1 MGMSEFIPAVK
12 HMTFVNRHNVG
23 MKKHSF
29 LTQVVLTSL
38 LVMGLASP
46 GRAEQVLRISSIP
59 EEAATEQVRKLKP
72 LADYLSRETGM
83 KVIFTPVNDYPAAVE
98 ALVNKKIDLV
108 WLGGS
113 TFVQAKIRS
122 KNAVVPLLQ
131 RQEDTDF
138 KSVFITRVGSGI
150 TKLQDLKGKTVS
162 FGSPSSTS
170 GHLMPRKFL
179 MEVGLEPERDFRRIA
194 YSKAH
199 DAAIAAVA
207 SGQVDAAAIDIT
219 VWQKFV
225 SEQRVDTAKVAVFHT
240 TPGFYNY
247 NWTVHQDMPKALQ
260 EKIVSAFL
268 KLSPST
274 PEGQEILKLNRATR
288 YIRTEA
294 KNYEGIEAAA
304 RAAGLLATP

>member
-1 MGMSEFIPAVK
+1 
-12 HMTFVNRHNVG
+12 

-29 LTQVVLTSL
+29 LMQVVLTSL
-38 LVMGLASP
+38 LVMGLVSP

-83 KVIFTPVNDYPAAVE
+83 QVIFTPVNDYPAAVE

-138 KSVFITRVGSGI
+138 KSVFITRMGSGI

-225 SEQRVDTAKVAVFHT
+225 SEQRVDTTKVAVFHT

>member
-1 MGMSEFIPAVK
+1 
-12 HMTFVNRHNVG
+12 
-23 MKKHSF
+23 MKNK
-29 LTQVVLTSL
+29 L
-38 LVMGLASP
+38 LVLLVSLGISSAGM
-46 GRAEQVLRISSIP
+46 AEQVLRISSIP

-72 LADYLSRETGM
+72 LADYLGREVGAR
-83 KVIFTPVNDYPAAVE
+83 VIFTPVNDYPAAVE

-122 KNAVVPLLQ
+122 KDMVVPLLQ

-138 KSVFITRVGSGI
+138 KSIFITRAGSGI
-150 TKLQDLKGKTVS
+150 TRLEDLKGKTVS

-170 GHLMPRKFL
+170 GHLMPRKYL
-179 MEVGLEPERDFRRIA
+179 MDVGLEPERDFKRIA

-207 SGQVDAAAIDIT
+207 SGQVDAAALDIT

-225 SEQRVDTAKVAVFHT
+225 SEKRVDTAKVVAFHT
-240 TPGFYNY
+240 TPGFFNY
-247 NWTVHQDMPKALQ
+247 NWTVHRDMPSELQ
-260 EKIVSAFL
+260 QKIIAAFL
-268 KLSPST
+268 KLSPKT
-274 PEGQEILKLNRATR
+274 AEGKEILTLNRATR

-294 KNYEGIEAAA
+294 KNYDGIEAAA

>member
-1 MGMSEFIPAVK
+1 
-12 HMTFVNRHNVG
+12 
-23 MKKHSF
+23 
-29 LTQVVLTSL
+29 
-38 LVMGLASP
+38 MGLVSP
-46 GRAEQVLRISSIP
+46 GRAEQMLRISSIP

-122 KNAVVPLLQ
+122 KNTVVPLLQ

-225 SEQRVDTAKVAVFHT
+225 SEQLVDTTKVAVFHT

-294 KNYEGIEAAA
+294 KNYDGIEAAA

>member
-1 MGMSEFIPAVK
+1 
-12 HMTFVNRHNVG
+12 

-38 LVMGLASP
+38 LVMGLVSP
-46 GRAEQVLRISSIP
+46 GRAEQMLRISSIP

-122 KNAVVPLLQ
+122 KNTVVPLLQ

-225 SEQRVDTAKVAVFHT
+225 SEQLVDTTKVAVFHT

-294 KNYEGIEAAA
+294 KNYDGIEAAA

>member
-1 MGMSEFIPAVK
+1 
-12 HMTFVNRHNVG
+12 

-29 LTQVVLTSL
+29 LTQVALTSL
-38 LVMGLASP
+38 LVLSLASP

-138 KSVFITRVGSGI
+138 KSVFIARVGSGI
-150 TKLQDLKGKTVS
+150 TKLEDLKGKTVS

-225 SEQRVDTAKVAVFHT
+225 SEQRVDTTKVAVFHT

>member
-1 MGMSEFIPAVK
+1 MSEFIPAVK
-12 HMTFVNRHNVG
+12 HMTFVNRHNVC

-29 LTQVVLTSL
+29 LTQFVLTSL

-225 SEQRVDTAKVAVFHT
+225 SEQRVDTTKVAVFHT

>member
-1 MGMSEFIPAVK
+1 MKNKLIVLLISLGISSAGM
-12 HMTFVNRHNVG
+12 
-23 MKKHSF
+23 
-29 LTQVVLTSL
+29 
-38 LVMGLASP
+38 
-46 GRAEQVLRISSIP
+46 AEQVLRISSIP

-72 LADYLSRETGM
+72 LADYLGREVGAR
-83 KVIFTPVNDYPAAVE
+83 VIFTPVNDYPAAVE

-113 TFVQAKIRS
+113 TFIQAKIRS
-122 KNAVVPLLQ
+122 KDMVVPLLQ

-138 KSVFITRVGSGI
+138 KSIFITRAGSGI
-150 TKLQDLKGKTVS
+150 TRLEDLKGKTVS

-170 GHLMPRKFL
+170 GHLMPRKYL
-179 MEVGLEPERDFRRIA
+179 MDVGLEPERDFKRIA

-207 SGQVDAAAIDIT
+207 SGQVDAAALDIT

-225 SEQRVDTAKVAVFHT
+225 SENRVDTTNVVSFHT
-240 TPGFYNY
+240 TPGFFNY
-247 NWTVHQDMPKALQ
+247 NWTVHRDMPSELQ
-260 EKIVSAFL
+260 QKIIAAFL
-268 KLSPST
+268 KLSPKT
-274 PEGQEILKLNRATR
+274 AEGKEILTLNRATR

-294 KNYEGIEAAA
+294 KNYDGIEAAA

>member
-1 MGMSEFIPAVK
+1 
-12 HMTFVNRHNVG
+12 

-38 LVMGLASP
+38 LVMGMASP

-138 KSVFITRVGSGI
+138 KSVFITRLGSGI
-150 TKLQDLKGKTVS
+150 TKLEDLKGKTVS

-179 MEVGLEPERDFRRIA
+179 MEVGLEPERDFKRIA

-225 SEQRVDTAKVAVFHT
+225 SEQRVDTTKVAVFHT

-260 EKIVSAFL
+260 QKIVAAFL
-268 KLSPST
+268 NLSPAT
-274 PEGQEILKLNRATR
+274 AEGAEILKLNRATR

>member
-1 MGMSEFIPAVK
+1 MSTFIPAVK
-12 HMTFVNRHNVG
+12 HMTFLNRHNVG

-29 LTQVVLTSL
+29 LTQVALTSL
-38 LVMGLASP
+38 LVLSLASP

-138 KSVFITRVGSGI
+138 KSVFIARVGSGI
-150 TKLQDLKGKTVS
+150 TKLEDLKGKTVS

-225 SEQRVDTAKVAVFHT
+225 SEQRVDTTKVAVFHT

-294 KNYEGIEAAA
+294 KNYDGIEAAA

>member
-1 MGMSEFIPAVK
+1 M
-12 HMTFVNRHNVG
+12 R
-23 MKKHSF
+23 KHSF

-38 LVMGLASP
+38 LVMGMASP

-72 LADYLSRETGM
+72 LADYISRETGM

-138 KSVFITRVGSGI
+138 KSVFITRLGSGI
-150 TKLQDLKGKTVS
+150 TKLEDLKGKTVS

-179 MEVGLEPERDFRRIA
+179 MEVGLEPERDFKRIA

-225 SEQRVDTAKVAVFHT
+225 SEQRVDTTKVAVFHT

-260 EKIVSAFL
+260 QKIVAAFL
-268 KLSPST
+268 NLSPAT
-274 PEGQEILKLNRATR
+274 AEGAEILKLNRATR

>member
-1 MGMSEFIPAVK
+1 
-12 HMTFVNRHNVG
+12 

-29 LTQVVLTSL
+29 LTQVVLTTL

-46 GRAEQVLRISSIP
+46 GRAEQVLKISSIP

-122 KNAVVPLLQ
+122 KNGVVPLLQ

-225 SEQRVDTAKVAVFHT
+225 SEQRVDTTKVAVFHT

-274 PEGQEILKLNRATR
+274 PEGHEILKLNRATR

>member
-1 MGMSEFIPAVK
+1 MKTKLIVILISLGISTSGM
-12 HMTFVNRHNVG
+12 
-23 MKKHSF
+23 
-29 LTQVVLTSL
+29 
-38 LVMGLASP
+38 
-46 GRAEQVLRISSIP
+46 AEQVLRISSIP

-72 LADYLSRETGM
+72 LADYLGREVGAR
-83 KVIFTPVNDYPAAVE
+83 VIFTHVNDYTAAVE

-113 TFVQAKIRS
+113 TFIQAKIRY
-122 KNAVVPLLQ
+122 KDMVVPLLQ

-138 KSVFITRVGSGI
+138 KSIFITRAGSGI
-150 TKLQDLKGKTVS
+150 TRLEDLKGKTVS

-170 GHLMPRKFL
+170 CHLMPRKYL
-179 MEVGLEPERDFRRIA
+179 MDVGLEPERDFKRIA

-207 SGQVDAAAIDIT
+207 SGQVDAAALDIT

-225 SEQRVDTAKVAVFHT
+225 SENRVDTTKVVSFHT
-240 TPGFYNY
+240 TTGFFNY
-247 NWTVHQDMPKALQ
+247 NWTVHRDMPSELQ
-260 EKIVSAFL
+260 QKIIAAFL
-268 KLSPST
+268 KLSPKT
-274 PEGQEILKLNRATR
+274 AEGKEILTLNRATR

-294 KNYEGIEAAA
+294 KNYDGIEAAA

>member
-1 MGMSEFIPAVK
+1 M
-12 HMTFVNRHNVG
+12 R
-23 MKKHSF
+23 KHSF

-38 LVMGLASP
+38 LVMGMASP

-138 KSVFITRVGSGI
+138 KSVFITRLGSGI
-150 TKLQDLKGKTVS
+150 TKLEDLKGKTVS

-179 MEVGLEPERDFRRIA
+179 MEVGLEPERDFKRIA

-225 SEQRVDTAKVAVFHT
+225 SEQRVDTTKVAVFHT

-260 EKIVSAFL
+260 QKIVAAFL
-268 KLSPST
+268 NLSPAT
-274 PEGQEILKLNRATR
+274 AEGAEILKLNRATR

>member
-12 HMTFVNRHNVG
+12 HMTFLNRHNVC

-38 LVMGLASP
+38 LVMGLVSP
-46 GRAEQVLRISSIP
+46 GRAEQMLRISSIP

-122 KNAVVPLLQ
+122 KNTVVPLLQ

-225 SEQRVDTAKVAVFHT
+225 SEQRVDTTKVAVFHT

>member
-1 MGMSEFIPAVK
+1 MKTKLIVLLISLGISTSGM
-12 HMTFVNRHNVG
+12 
-23 MKKHSF
+23 
-29 LTQVVLTSL
+29 
-38 LVMGLASP
+38 
-46 GRAEQVLRISSIP
+46 AEQVLRISSIP

-72 LADYLSRETGM
+72 LADYLGREVGAR
-83 KVIFTPVNDYPAAVE
+83 VIFTPVNDYPAAVE

-113 TFVQAKIRS
+113 TFIQAKIRS
-122 KNAVVPLLQ
+122 KDMVVPLLQ

-138 KSVFITRVGSGI
+138 KSIFITRAGSGI
-150 TKLQDLKGKTVS
+150 TRLEDLKGKTVS

-170 GHLMPRKFL
+170 GHLMPRKYL
-179 MEVGLEPERDFRRIA
+179 MDVGLEPERDFKRIA

-207 SGQVDAAAIDIT
+207 SGQVDAAALDIT

-225 SEQRVDTAKVAVFHT
+225 SENLVDTTKVVAFHT
-240 TPGFYNY
+240 TPGFFNY
-247 NWTVHQDMPKALQ
+247 NWTVHRDMPSELQ
-260 EKIVSAFL
+260 QKIIAAFL
-268 KLSPST
+268 KLSPKT
-274 PEGQEILKLNRATR
+274 AEGKEILTLNRATR

-294 KNYEGIEAAA
+294 KNYDGIEAAA

>member
-1 MGMSEFIPAVK
+1 M
-12 HMTFVNRHNVG
+12 
-23 MKKHSF
+23 
-29 LTQVVLTSL
+29 
-38 LVMGLASP
+38 
-46 GRAEQVLRISSIP
+46 
-59 EEAATEQVRKLKP
+59 
-72 LADYLSRETGM
+72 
-83 KVIFTPVNDYPAAVE
+83 
-98 ALVNKKIDLV
+98 
-108 WLGGS
+108 
-113 TFVQAKIRS
+113 
-122 KNAVVPLLQ
+122 VPLLQ

-138 KSVFITRVGSGI
+138 KSVFITRLGSGI
-150 TKLQDLKGKTVS
+150 TKLEDLKGKTVS

-225 SEQRVDTAKVAVFHT
+225 SEQRVDTTKVAVFHT

-260 EKIVSAFL
+260 QKIVAAFL
-268 KLSPST
+268 NLSPAT
-274 PEGQEILKLNRATR
+274 AEGAEILKLNRATR

>member
-1 MGMSEFIPAVK
+1 
-12 HMTFVNRHNVG
+12 

-29 LTQVVLTSL
+29 LTQFVLTSL

-46 GRAEQVLRISSIP
+46 GRAEQVLKISSIP

-225 SEQRVDTAKVAVFHT
+225 SEQRVDTTKVAVFHT

>member
-1 MGMSEFIPAVK
+1 M
-12 HMTFVNRHNVG
+12 R
-23 MKKHSF
+23 KHSF

-38 LVMGLASP
+38 LVMGMASP

-138 KSVFITRVGSGI
+138 KSVFITRLGSGI
-150 TKLQDLKGKTVS
+150 TKLEDLKGKTVS

-179 MEVGLEPERDFRRIA
+179 MEVGLEPERDFKRIA

-225 SEQRVDTAKVAVFHT
+225 SEQRVDTTKVAVFHT

>member
-1 MGMSEFIPAVK
+1 
-12 HMTFVNRHNVG
+12 

-29 LTQVVLTSL
+29 LTQFVLTSL

-46 GRAEQVLRISSIP
+46 GRAEQVLKISSIP

-131 RQEDTDF
+131 RQEDTVF

-225 SEQRVDTAKVAVFHT
+225 SEQRVDTTKVAVFHT

>member
-1 MGMSEFIPAVK
+1 MSEFIPAVK
-12 HMTFVNRHNVG
+12 HMTFANRHNGG

-122 KNAVVPLLQ
+122 KSAVVPLLQ

-225 SEQRVDTAKVAVFHT
+225 SEQRVDTTKVAVFHT
-240 TPGFYNY
+240 TPGFFNY

>member
-29 LTQVVLTSL
+29 LTQFVLTSL
-38 LVMGLASP
+38 LVMSLASP

-122 KNAVVPLLQ
+122 KNTVVPLLQ

>member
-1 MGMSEFIPAVK
+1 MGMSAFIPAVK
-12 HMTFVNRHNVG
+12 HMTFVNRHNVR

-38 LVMGLASP
+38 LVMGLVSP

-83 KVIFTPVNDYPAAVE
+83 QVIFTPVNDYPAAVE

-138 KSVFITRVGSGI
+138 KSVFITRMGSGI

-225 SEQRVDTAKVAVFHT
+225 SEQRVDTTKVAVFHT